1 MQQDARV
8 ELRNVCQYFVTK
20 TGVVQAL
27 GGLSFTLQD
36 GEFVSLV
43 GPSGCGKST
52 CLGLIS
58 GLSSPTSGELLVD
71 HVPVVGPNRHVG
83 YMLQKDLPMPWR
95 SILDN
100 VSYGLQI
107 RRVPRKEATAR
118 ALAGLRRCSGH
129 IMTR

>member
-1 MQQDARV
+1 
-8 ELRNVCQYFVTK
+8 
-20 TGVVQAL
+20 
-27 GGLSFTLQD
+27 
-36 GEFVSLV
+36 
-43 GPSGCGKST
+43 
-52 CLGLIS
+52 
-58 GLSSPTSGELLVD
+58 LVD